1 MRIARVE
8 PLTAAR
14 ALRGPFDYL
23 LPDGFPDVVVGT
35 RLSVPFAGRKL
46 EAVVTEVTGQ
56 SELPESRLAKPT
68 KIVEPSIPEDLVAMA
83 LWMAGAYC
91 STPARALALVS
102 PPGASSGVRARE
114 TLVAEITGAGSAA
127 LGGDGRLTE
136 GQRLGLAELEAGP
149 LRASDSSLGHQGLRR
164 LEKRGLVV
172 VRSDQL
178 SRRPAPSTMDAG
190 LVSPALNGEQ
200 LAALDPI
207 LEALDSVGT
216 PAGFLLHGITGSGK
230 TEVYIHAAERALEQ
244 GRGVIVLVPEIALTP
259 QAVARFTAR
268 LGDTVAVLH
277 SGLSMGERFDEWSRL
292 RSGEARVCVGPRSAV
307 FAPIDKLGL
316 VIVDEEHESSYRN
329 DGDPGYDARELAS
342 WRSEH
347 WGAVLVAGSATPRP
361 ESVRRLARLRLDH
374 RADGAQ
380 LPPVELLDMK
390 GVKGVLHP
398 KAVEALGVVR
408 AERTK
413 AIVLLNR
420 RGWSNF
426 LACQDCGRVWKCPQ
440 CDVSLVLH
448 RSENRITCHH
458 CGHSEAF
465 PTKCSD
471 CGSTSISRHGAG
483 TERIEDELR
492 RILGD
497 ESFPIFRL
505 DADAA
510 SGKGEAERI
519 LGEFQRAP
527 AGVLVGT
534 QMVAKGHD
542 FPDVTLG
549 LVLDADSTLRFPD
562 FRSEERTFQLVT
574 QLAGRAG
581 RGAKGGTVL
590 VQTTSP
596 EVDVLQLAAKHDS
609 DGFLELELERRD
621 GLGYPPAVALVRVF
635 CGSADVDA
643 LDRIADGLVEHIEAT
658 GIEVLGPA
666 PLFRLKGR
674 ERRQLVARSPD
685 RERLVAAVDSA
696 ISAHAADASKSAVVI
711 GTEVDAG

>member
-1 MRIARVE
+1 
-8 PLTAAR
+8 
-14 ALRGPFDYL
+14 
-23 LPDGFPDVVVGT
+23 
-35 RLSVPFAGRKL
+35 
-46 EAVVTEVTGQ
+46 
-56 SELPESRLAKPT
+56 
-68 KIVEPSIPEDLVAMA
+68 
-83 LWMAGAYC
+83 
-91 STPARALALVS
+91 
-102 PPGASSGVRARE
+102 
-114 TLVAEITGAGSAA
+114 
-127 LGGDGRLTE
+127 
-136 GQRLGLAELEAGP
+136 
-149 LRASDSSLGHQGLRR
+149 
-164 LEKRGLVV
+164 
-172 VRSDQL
+172 
-178 SRRPAPSTMDAG
+178 
-190 LVSPALNGEQ
+190 
-200 LAALDPI
+200 
-207 LEALDSVGT
+207 
-216 PAGFLLHGITGSGK
+216 
-230 TEVYIHAAERALEQ
+230 
-244 GRGVIVLVPEIALTP
+244 
-259 QAVARFTAR
+259 
-268 LGDTVAVLH
+268 
-277 SGLSMGERFDEWSRL
+277 
-292 RSGEARVCVGPRSAV
+292 
-307 FAPIDKLGL
+307 
-316 VIVDEEHESSYRN
+316 
-329 DGDPGYDARELAS
+329 
-342 WRSEH
+342 
-347 WGAVLVAGSATPRP
+347 
-361 ESVRRLARLRLDH
+361 
-374 RADGAQ
+374 
-380 LPPVELLDMK
+380 VELLDMK

-398 KAVEALGVVR
+398 KAVEALGAVR
-408 AERTK
+408 AEQAK

-458 CGHSEAF
+458 CGHGEAF
-465 PTKCSD
+465 PTKCLD

-497 ESFPIFRL
+497 DSFPIFRL

-510 SGKGEAERI
+510 AGKGEAERI

-581 RGAKGGTVL
+581 RGSRGGTVL

-635 CGSADVDA
+635 CGSADSEA
-643 LDRIADGLVEHIEAT
+643 LDRISDALVESIEAS

-674 ERRQLVARSPD
+674 ERRQLVARSGD

-696 ISAHAADASKSAVVI
+696 ISTHAADASKSAVVI